1 MPVTAIGRARVLLF
15 AVVLSTIGCDRV
27 TKDLAESHLK
37 GTAPRTYLMETVR
50 LQYVENRGAFLSLG
64 ADWSAG
70 ARFWILTVG
79 SALLLT
85 GVLVSSL
92 RRPPSDRIVQL
103 GLALLVGGGLGNLAD
118 RALRSGSVV
127 DFVVV
132 GAGPLR
138 TGVFNVAD
146 LALTTS
152 VILLVLTGL
161 RRRSAPGRNQ

>member
-1 MPVTAIGRARVLLF
+1 MRGTAIGRARILLF
-15 AVVLSTIGCDRV
+15 GVVLSTIGCDRV
-27 TKDLAESHLK
+27 TKGLAESHLK
-37 GTAPRTYLMETVR
+37 GTAPRSYLMETVR

-103 GLALLVGGGLGNLAD
+103 GLALLVGGGLGNLVD

-132 GAGPLR
+132 GAGPLH

-146 LALTTS
+146 VALTTS
-152 VILLVLTGL
+152 VILLVLTAL
-161 RRRSAPGRNQ
+161 RRRSGPS